1 IGPSLSA
8 MTIAPLAPAL
18 NSRNTSAV
26 VSSTSLLVTQHPPR
40 PAMPFAP
47 QPGADAAFAQKL
59 FIATPG
65 GARIEPQA
73 GKFYLE
79 RGDSFDKE

>member
-1 IGPSLSA
+1 
-8 MTIAPLAPAL
+8 
-18 NSRNTSAV
+18 
-26 VSSTSLLVTQHPPR
+26 
-40 PAMPFAP
+40 MPFAP